1 MLLSCFRRSKGKG
14 IAVMLKTP
22 EKIRELQRKLYRKA
36 KQEKEYRFYLLYDK
50 IYKRDILSHAYS
62 LVKANKGA
70 PGIDGETF
78 DSIEE
83 REGGAEKYLE
93 EIAGELKRK
102 DYKPQAVRRVYIPKA
117 AGRYKQKLCL
127 GR

>member
-1 MLLSCFRRSKGKG
+1 
-14 IAVMLKTP
+14 MLKTP

-50 IYKRDILSHAYS
+50 VYRLDILSHAYR

-78 DSIEE
+78 EQHRGE
-83 REGGAEKYLE
+83 R
-93 EIAGELKRK
+93 
-102 DYKPQAVRRVYIPKA
+102 RRSREVS
-117 AGRYKQKLCL
+117 
-127 GR
+127 